1 MLQITENSY
10 RQDTLLTSI
19 AVSTDIPKEKA
30 KIKGTV
36 RLFRVKT
43 VGVRISCTPS
53 PHHEGVQVA
62 HRYTYTHS

>member
-1 MLQITENSY
+1 MTSENQMLQITENSY

-36 RLFRVKT
+36 RLFGVKKD
-43 VGVRISCTPS
+43 GVRISCTQS
-53 PHHEGVQVA
+53 PHHEC
-62 HRYTYTHS
+62 TEE